1 MINLI
6 IYDLKVLEI
15 FKMVSEYSPMSIVRV
30 VRPLILLRVLRS
42 ALKFKMQQTRINV
55 ILQYNIF
62 LYLFVYFFSSCV

>member
-55 ILQYNIF
+55 ILQYKNFSLFICIF
-62 LYLFVYFFSSCV
+62 LF